1 MRTMAKHLV
10 IFGASHSSAP
20 IEIREQLLGPL
31 EDIGSRAAALNGDVI
46 QEIALLST
54 CNRVEL
60 VAAGPD
66 PGAMLRALE
75 AQLVQS
81 GRFEAAWT
89 RAYMRARVDREA
101 LDHLFRVA
109 ASLESVVIGEPQILG
124 QMKDAYQEFFGRG
137 MTGPL
142 LNRVFHRAFYTAK
155 RVRTETGIAENAVSV
170 SYAAVQLAREELGEL
185 RDLRVMVVG
194 AGQMGML
201 AAKHLRSAG
210 VGDILVLNRSLARAQ
225 ELAESDDVRGTAH
238 RLDDLDALLPSVD
251 LVLTS
256 TGASQFVFTP
266 ARFEA
271 LPPRERKLLVVDIAV
286 PRDVDPACAQ
296 LPHLRLFDVDDLERV
311 IDASLD
317 YRRAEA
323 KRAERIVDQEVD
335 VMHTWLRTQDAIEPI
350 VALRTQFQQ
359 VMEEELERHVARNA
373 QWTDA
378 QREAIR
384 GFAQA
389 LLNKLLHPPTAA
401 LREADPEVI
410 PSLVAAIAQ
419 LFPEAHEETTR

>member
-1 MRTMAKHLV
+1 MAKHLV

-31 EDIGSRAAALNGDVI
+31 EDIGSRAAELNGDVI

-66 PGAMLRALE
+66 PDAMLRALE
-75 AQLVQS
+75 AQLIQS
-81 GRFEAAWT
+81 GGFEAPWA
-89 RAYMRARVDREA
+89 RAYMRARVDRDA
-101 LDHLFRVA
+101 LNHLFRVA
-109 ASLESVVIGEPQILG
+109 ASLESVVVGEPQILG

-170 SYAAVQLAREELGEL
+170 SYAAVQLAREELGDL
-185 RDLRVMVVG
+185 RNIRVMVVG
-194 AGQMGML
+194 AGQMGVL

-210 VGDILVLNRSLARAQ
+210 VGDILVLNRSIDRAQ
-225 ELAESDDVRGTAH
+225 ELAESEDVRGSAH
-238 RLDDLDALLPSVD
+238 SLDELDALLPTVD

-256 TGASQFVFTP
+256 TGASQFIFTP
-266 ARFEA
+266 SRFEA
-271 LPPRERKLLVVDIAV
+271 LPPRDRKLLVIDIAV
-286 PRDVDPACAQ
+286 PRDVDPACAK
-296 LPHLRLFDVDDLERV
+296 LPNLRLFDVDDLERV
-311 IDASLD
+311 IDESLD

-323 KRAERIVDQEVD
+323 KRAARIVSQEVD
-335 VMHTWLRTQDAIEPI
+335 VMHTWLQTQDAIEPI
-350 VALRTQFQQ
+350 VALRAHFQQ
-359 VMEEELERHVARNA
+359 VMEDELDRHVAHNA
-373 QWTDA
+373 QWSDE

-384 GFAQA
+384 IFAQA

-401 LREADPEVI
+401 LREADPEAI
-410 PSLVAAIAQ
+410 PALVAAIAQ
-419 LFPEAHEETTR
+419 LFPSSDDEATP